1 MEEEKSSYLLVL
13 SSKEME
19 EWKQLAK
26 ERGLPLINLLKLG
39 VKSLNSKWDN
49 LPKIEPIKKQET
61 PKKALWNEEEE
72 KIIKEAEKR
81 KEEVRLLAE
90 KWGRLTD
97 EQRLKAHNLM
107 MRDNYSL
114 EEALNHVKG

>member
-107 MRDNYSL
+107 MKDNYSL

>member
-19 EWKQLAK
+19 EWKKLAK
-26 ERGLPLINLLKLG
+26 ERGLSLINFLKLG
-39 VKSLNSKWDN
+39 IKSLNSKWDN
-49 LPKIEPIKKQET
+49 LPKIDLIKQET
-61 PKKALWNEEEE
+61 PKKVIWNDEEE
-72 KIIKEAEKR
+72 KIIKEAEKK

-97 EQRLKAHNLM
+97 EQRLKAHNM
-107 MRDNYSL
+107 MMKDNYSL
-114 EEALNHVKG
+114 EEALNYVKG